1 MNMETVVELIGSLGF
16 PIVCVIALG
25 FFIWKAYQA
34 SGQRAQFLLNE
45 LKENRVINGKFAQLI
60 ENYQAKLDEIRE
72 DVQEIK
78 QDVKELKNSK

>member
-1 MNMETVVELIGSLGF
+1 MEMEAVVELIGSLGF

-45 LKENRVINGKFAQLI
+45 LKENRIINGKFAQLI
-60 ENYQAKLDEIRE
+60 ENYQTKLEEMGSDIK
-72 DVQEIK
+72 EIK
-78 QDVKELKNSK
+78 NDIKDLKK